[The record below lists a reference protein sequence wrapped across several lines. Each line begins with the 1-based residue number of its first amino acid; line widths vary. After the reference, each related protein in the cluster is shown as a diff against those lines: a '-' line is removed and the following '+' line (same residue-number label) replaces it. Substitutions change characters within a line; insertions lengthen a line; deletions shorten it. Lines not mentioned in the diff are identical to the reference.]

1 MDALTSVVPLVRSL
15 TLTIPLSRLSPCVC
29 QGRSTWVEI
38 HPDSQQK
45 AENAPTAV
53 PLSERLIPNR
63 LGHFGT
69 DPDRAPHVRGIFYPS
84 HTPEHTPGTYECLCP
99 PRDVSESVHGSC
111 LRNSP
116 KGEGLR
122 YPWAVERTS
131 AIRYIQ
137 GREYLTA
144 ARKDTGRLSPRWG

>member
-1 MDALTSVVPLVRSL
+1 MDALTSVVLLAPSL
-15 TLTIPLSRLSPCVC
+15 TLTILLSQLSPCIC
-29 QGRSTWVEI
+29 QI

-45 AENAPTAV
+45 AENAPIAV

-63 LGHFGT
+63 LGRFGT

-99 PRDVSESVHGSC
+99 PRDVSESVHGSS

-144 ARKDTGRLSPRWG
+144 AKKDTGRLSPRWG